1 MTMACPRCQV
11 AFQDGQICP
20 HCGGYLVPYQ
30 PQMQPPAPQQAYEYA
45 PEPSYE
51 AAEAPVVAAS
61 TSKGKTVAIAALS
74 VLVAALTASCV
85 FLLLQPT
92 PEPEVVEKVVE
103 TEAEHPTATE
113 QSVVDNAWEYT
124 VRVGKVMKSLGST
137 DQPLA
142 DVMEK
147 MGSGR
152 WSEAFAQSAAEGMS
166 QLGELVAMSDEGY
179 KEAIDAPMQS
189 LDSRYPA
196 LALAWNGLVKADIK
210 YSTSSDTPTVSQEEL
225 GRYASLQEDFRQAA
239 ADAGFDTSG
248 WATE

>member
-1 MTMACPRCQV
+1 MTMICPKCQIV
-11 AFQDGQICP
+11 FQDGQICP
-20 HCGGYLVPYQ
+20 NCRGYLMPYQ
-30 PQMQPPAPQQAYEYA
+30 PQPQPVVPQPQYAPAPVYEA
-45 PEPSYE
+45 PETSTSHIAPS
-51 AAEAPVVAAS
+51 
-61 TSKGKTVAIAALS
+61 SKGKTVAIA
-74 VLVAALTASCV
+74 VLAVLLAALTAFCV
-85 FLLLQPT
+85 FLLLQPA
-92 PEPEVVEKVVE
+92 PEPETVEKVIE
-103 TEAEHPTATE
+103 TETEQPTATE
-113 QSVVDNAWEYT
+113 QSVADNAWEYT
-124 VRVGKVMKSLGST
+124 VRVGEVMKSLGST

-152 WSEAFAQSAAEGMS
+152 WSEAFAQSAAAGMS

-189 LDSRYPA
+189 LGSRYPA

-225 GRYASLQEDFRQAA
+225 DRYASLQEDFRQAA

-248 WATE
+248 WLTE